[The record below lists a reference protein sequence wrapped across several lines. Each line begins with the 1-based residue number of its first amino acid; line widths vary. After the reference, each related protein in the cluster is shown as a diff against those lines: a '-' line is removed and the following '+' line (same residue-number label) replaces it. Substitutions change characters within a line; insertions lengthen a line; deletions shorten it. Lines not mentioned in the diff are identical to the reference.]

1 METQI
6 QIFYQNLCD
15 DFTLPSNLI
24 GFHNYG
30 PQHLNMAVDFLSR
43 TMDKYPYNEL
53 VSPPFDLHQM
63 DDAVDLA
70 LKKKY
75 LRVCVVPGQTSGH

>member
-1 METQI
+1 
-6 QIFYQNLCD
+6 
-15 DFTLPSNLI
+15 
-24 GFHNYG
+24 
-30 PQHLNMAVDFLSR
+30 MAVDFLSR

-70 LKKKY
+70 LKKKEGRGGGKFTPCHLTFG
-75 LRVCVVPGQTSGH
+75 LRLGFRLGKV